1 MKTIKPFAII
11 VLLACFLPI
20 SREWFKYLEYF
31 FDDEVSSVNELRF
44 RELTSSTAEVVC
56 LLDYNHSDIIIPSKV
71 LIGMRVHTVTC
82 IKDNAFSGCNN
93 LESVKIP
100 MSVTSIG
107 DSAFYRC
114 ARLNQVDIPSSVTS
128 IGKHAFES
136 CLDLVH
142 IEIPT
147 SATSITSIGEHA
159 FNGCL
164 NLESVKMPSSVTII
178 EDATF
183 RFCRKLEHIEIP
195 SNVTII

>member
-11 VLLACFLPI
+11 ILLASLLPI
-20 SREWFKYLEYF
+20 SKEWFKYLEYL
-31 FDDEVSSVNELRF
+31 FDNEESSVNELRF
-44 RELTSSTAEVVC
+44 RELTSSTAEVEGF
-56 LLDYNHSDIIIPSKV
+56 LKSLDSDVIVPSKV
-71 LIGMRVHTVTC
+71 MIGMRVHTVTC

-107 DSAFYRC
+107 DFAFYRC
-114 ARLNQVDIPSSVTS
+114 ARLKQVDIPSSVTS

-147 SATSITSIGEHA
+147 SVTSIGEHA
-159 FNGCL
+159 FDGCL
-164 NLESVKMPSSVTII
+164 NL
-178 EDATF
+178 
-183 RFCRKLEHIEIP
+183 
-195 SNVTII
+195 